1 LDTYNVRDLFYSDC
15 TFYYNI
21 MFLHFRFRLL
31 KTGSR
36 RFKTDGI
43 NSLKY
48 TVNKIDYNPL
58 FTRILVDITEKEVME
73 ANA

>member
-1 LDTYNVRDLFYSDC
+1 LLRDGP
-15 TFYYNI
+15 
-21 MFLHFRFRLL
+21 
-31 KTGSR
+31 K

-58 FTRILVDITEKEVME
+58 FTRILVEINENEVMAAVGPIVNSVSQQS
-73 ANA
+73 ANKNKQKP